1 MPFPGKKKA
10 QGGRAQGRGLPGRRP
25 DDSPGRLSRDV
36 SPGLRVWRH
45 VLSFAARPRTCP
57 VTVPRLY
64 IRDGW
69 HGRHPHGAAWHAIK
83 EEALFF
89 VGSLTCLSIFL
100 AWRLAAPWCAP
111 FLAVCVTALLQVL
124 AAMGGVYHEVRL
136 AVAVLSFLSLLPVC
150 LSLFAAGAPRRHYL
164 RTAAPSLLFAGLLFL
179 FAWHYAG
186 ARLVYWDEFFWGGFV
201 KHLVLEN
208 SLWTW
213 GSVLP
218 RHDSV
223 LLYPPMVTILQALL
237 QPMGAFSEPAIALG
251 EAAVLLSATGVVIH
265 LARERGLSFW
275 PVCFCALLTF
285 GLLRSLGAH
294 VDYGSYIF
302 GYGESLQTALYTALA
317 LLVIFSSCRDR
328 LLRLLLQG
336 GCAVLILCKP
346 TGILLV
352 LCVLGAFAL
361 RQWFGVTR
369 QRFRHVVWSIVSVV
383 WPAVLCWGLWK
394 VYRAICITGAAGAD
408 FSAMA
413 NAWGLETILDA
424 IPMYAW
430 AFLMRPLV
438 SIPAIGL
445 LTFATG
451 TAVLLLLACGG
462 SWYLLRKDAQLLPQ
476 GRGFAAFLLA
486 AGFLA
491 WVAVHAYATMA
502 YMDAREL
509 ASAASYERYAA
520 VAMGPVLVGTFFL
533 FLLRAAKQ
541 GHLWQAR
548 LVRFFSVALMAVV
561 VCFSLQRPADIPGHL
576 AEMEQAARILQQAT
590 PEGSSWWLVAG
601 KASYEYG
608 MICRYLVMP
617 ERRAARVSDM
627 LEFNPV
633 DSLEERLLGGTLPAD
648 LRATARRQK
657 VDYLLLW
664 RVPADFVA
672 RYGKELGLYEGEA
685 FPLLLRLDAWREG
698 KREVPEKI
706 VLPAELGR

>member
-1 MPFPGKKKA
+1 M
-10 QGGRAQGRGLPGRRP
+10 
-25 DDSPGRLSRDV
+25 
-36 SPGLRVWRH
+36 
-45 VLSFAARPRTCP
+45 
-57 VTVPRLY
+57 
-64 IRDGW
+64 
-69 HGRHPHGAAWHAIK
+69 
-83 EEALFF
+83 
-89 VGSLTCLSIFL
+89 
-100 AWRLAAPWCAP
+100 
-111 FLAVCVTALLQVL
+111 
-124 AAMGGVYHEVRL
+124 
-136 AVAVLSFLSLLPVC
+136 
-150 LSLFAAGAPRRHYL
+150 
-164 RTAAPSLLFAGLLFL
+164 
-179 FAWHYAG
+179 
-186 ARLVYWDEFFWGGFV
+186 GGFV
-201 KHLVLEN
+201 KHLVQEN
-208 SLWTW
+208 SLWAW

-218 RHDSV
+218 RNDSV

-237 QPMGAFSEPAIALG
+237 QPMGTFSEPAIALG
-251 EAAVLLSATGVVIH
+251 EGAVLLSATGVVIH
-265 LARERGLSFW
+265 LARQRGLSFW

-302 GYGESLQTALYTALA
+302 GYGEGLQTALYTALA
-317 LLVIFSSCRDR
+317 LSVIFSSCRER
-328 LLRLLLQG
+328 LLPLLLQG

-361 RQWFGVTR
+361 RQWFDVAG
-369 QRFRHVVWSIVSVV
+369 QRFRRVIWSLVSVV

-408 FSAMA
+408 FSVMA
-413 NAWGLETILDA
+413 NDWGLETVLEA
-424 IPMYAW
+424 VPVYAW

-438 SIPAIGL
+438 SIPVIGL

-462 SWYLLRKDAQLLPQ
+462 SWYLLRKDPRLLPK
-476 GRGFAAFLLA
+476 GRGLAALLLV

-491 WVAVHAYATMA
+491 WVAAHAYATMA

-520 VAMGPVLVGTFFL
+520 VAMGPLLVGTVFL
-533 FLLRAAKQ
+533 FLVCAAKQ

-548 LVRFFSVALMAVV
+548 LVRFSSVVLMAAV

-590 PEGSSWWLVAG
+590 PEGSSWWLVSG

-617 ERRAARVSDM
+617 ERSAGRVSDM

-648 LRATARRQK
+648 LRATARRQE

-672 RYGKELGLYEGEA
+672 RYGKDLGLHEGEE

-698 KREVPEKI
+698 ERELPEKI
-706 VLPAELGR
+706 VLPVELGRQ

>member
-1 MPFPGKKKA
+1 M
-10 QGGRAQGRGLPGRRP
+10 
-25 DDSPGRLSRDV
+25 
-36 SPGLRVWRH
+36 
-45 VLSFAARPRTCP
+45 
-57 VTVPRLY
+57 
-64 IRDGW
+64 
-69 HGRHPHGAAWHAIK
+69 
-83 EEALFF
+83 FF
-89 VGSLTCLSIFL
+89 IGSLTCLSIFL

-150 LSLFAAGAPRRHYL
+150 LSLFTAGAPRRRYMW
-164 RTAAPSLLFAGLLFL
+164 TAAPSLLFAGLLLL

-186 ARLVYWDEFFWGGFV
+186 ARLVYWDEYFWGGFV
-201 KHLVLEN
+201 KHLVQEN
-208 SLWTW
+208 SLWAW

-237 QPMGAFSEPAIALG
+237 QPMGTFSEPAIALG
-251 EAAVLLSATGVVIH
+251 EGAVLLSATGVVIH
-265 LARERGLSFW
+265 LARERGLSVW

-302 GYGESLQTALYTALA
+302 GYGESLQTAFYTALA

-361 RQWFGVTR
+361 RQWFGVSR
-369 QRFRHVVWSIVSVV
+369 QRFHHVVWSIVSVV

-394 VYRAICITGAAGAD
+394 VYRVICITGAAGAD

-462 SWYLLRKDAQLLPQ
+462 SWYLLRKDPQMLPQ
-476 GRGFAAFLLA
+476 GRGFAALLLA

-509 ASAASYERYAA
+509 VSAASYERYAA
-520 VAMGPVLVGTFFL
+520 VAMGPVLVGTVFL
-533 FLLRAAKQ
+533 FLLRAVKQ

-548 LVRFFSVALMAVV
+548 LVRFFSVALMVVV

-617 ERRAARVSDM
+617 KRRAARVSDI

-633 DSLEERLLGGTLPAD
+633 GSLEERLLGGTLPAD

-672 RYGKELGLYEGEA
+672 RYGKELGLCEGEA

-698 KREVPEKI
+698 ERELPEKI

>member
-1 MPFPGKKKA
+1 
-10 QGGRAQGRGLPGRRP
+10 
-25 DDSPGRLSRDV
+25 
-36 SPGLRVWRH
+36 
-45 VLSFAARPRTCP
+45 
-57 VTVPRLY
+57 
-64 IRDGW
+64 
-69 HGRHPHGAAWHAIK
+69 
-83 EEALFF
+83 
-89 VGSLTCLSIFL
+89 
-100 AWRLAAPWCAP
+100 
-111 FLAVCVTALLQVL
+111 
-124 AAMGGVYHEVRL
+124 MGGAYHEVRL
-136 AVAVLSFLSLLPVC
+136 AVAILSILSLLPVC
-150 LSLFAAGAPRRHYL
+150 LALFNAGVSRRHYIG
-164 RTAAPSLLFAGLLFL
+164 TAAPSLLFAGLLLL

-201 KHLVLEN
+201 KHLVQEN
-208 SLWTW
+208 SLWAW

-218 RHDSV
+218 RNDSV

-237 QPMGAFSEPAIALG
+237 QPMGTFSEPAIALG

-265 LARERGLSFW
+265 LARQRGLSFW

-302 GYGESLQTALYTALA
+302 GYGEGLQTALYTALA
-317 LLVIFSSCRDR
+317 LSVIFSSCRER
-328 LLRLLLQG
+328 LLPLLLQG
-336 GCAVLILCKP
+336 GCAVLVLCKP
-346 TGILLV
+346 TGILLA

-361 RQWFGVTR
+361 RQFFDVAR
-369 QRFRHVVWSIVSVV
+369 QRLRHVACSVARV
-383 WPAVLCWGLWK
+383 AWPAVLCWGLWRG
-394 VYRAICITGAAGAD
+394 YRAICITGAAGAD
-408 FSAMA
+408 FSVMA
-413 NAWGLETILDA
+413 NDWGLETVLEA
-424 IPMYAW
+424 VPVYAW

-438 SIPAIGL
+438 SIPVIGL

-451 TAVLLLLACGG
+451 TAVLLLLVCGG
-462 SWYLLRKDAQLLPQ
+462 SWYLLRKDPRLLPR
-476 GRGFAAFLLA
+476 GRGFAALLLV

-491 WVAVHAYATMA
+491 WVAAHAYASMV

-520 VAMGPVLVGTFFL
+520 VAMGPLLVGTVFL
-533 FLLRAAKQ
+533 FLVCAAKQ

-548 LVRFFSVALMAVV
+548 LVRFSSVVLMAAV

-590 PEGSSWWLVAG
+590 PEGSSWWLVSR

-617 ERRAARVSDM
+617 ERSAGRVSDM

-648 LRATARRQK
+648 LRATARRQE

-672 RYGKELGLYEGEA
+672 RYGKELGLCEGEEV
-685 FPLLLRLDAWREG
+685 PLLLRLDAWREG
-698 KREVPEKI
+698 ERELPEKI
-706 VLPAELGR
+706 VLPAEPGR

>member
-1 MPFPGKKKA
+1 M
-10 QGGRAQGRGLPGRRP
+10 
-25 DDSPGRLSRDV
+25 
-36 SPGLRVWRH
+36 
-45 VLSFAARPRTCP
+45 
-57 VTVPRLY
+57 
-64 IRDGW
+64 
-69 HGRHPHGAAWHAIK
+69 
-83 EEALFF
+83 FF
-89 VGSLTCLSIFL
+89 IGSLTCLSIFL

-150 LSLFAAGAPRRHYL
+150 LSLFTAGAPRRRYMW
-164 RTAAPSLLFAGLLFL
+164 TAAPSLLFAGLLLL

-201 KHLVLEN
+201 KHLVQEN
-208 SLWTW
+208 SLWAW

-237 QPMGAFSEPAIALG
+237 QPMGTFSEPAIALG
-251 EAAVLLSATGVVIH
+251 EGAVLLSATGVVIH

-294 VDYGSYIF
+294 VDYGSYVF

-317 LLVIFSSCRDR
+317 LLVIFSSCQKR
-328 LLRLLLQG
+328 LLRLLLRG

-361 RQWFGVTR
+361 RQWYGGTG
-369 QRFRHVVWSIVSVV
+369 QRFRHVVWSIVSVA
-383 WPAVLCWGLWK
+383 WPAALYWGLWK

-424 IPMYAW
+424 VSVYAW
-430 AFLMRPLV
+430 AFLMRPLIN
-438 SIPAIGL
+438 IPAIGL

-451 TAVLLLLACGG
+451 SAVLLLLTCSGG
-462 SWYLLRKDAQLLPQ
+462 WYLLRKDPRLLPR
-476 GRGFAAFLLA
+476 GRGLAALLFV

-491 WVAVHAYATMA
+491 WVTAHAYATMA

-520 VAMGPVLVGTFFL
+520 VAMGPLLTGAVLL
-533 FLLRAAKQ
+533 FLLRTEEQ
-541 GHLWQAR
+541 RHLWQTR
-548 LVRFFSVALMAVV
+548 FVRFISMVLVAVV
-561 VCFSLQRPADIPGHL
+561 ACFSLQRPVDIPGHL
-576 AEMEQAARILQQAT
+576 AEMEQAARILRQAT
-590 PEGSSWWLVAG
+590 PEGASWWLVAG

-617 ERRAARVSDM
+617 ERSAGRVGDR

-633 DSLEERLLGGTLPAD
+633 DSQEEKLLGGRLPAD

-672 RYGKELGLYEGEA
+672 RYGKELGLHEGEE

-698 KREVPEKI
+698 ERELPEKI
-706 VLPAELGR
+706 VSPAESDR

>member
-1 MPFPGKKKA
+1 M
-10 QGGRAQGRGLPGRRP
+10 
-25 DDSPGRLSRDV
+25 
-36 SPGLRVWRH
+36 
-45 VLSFAARPRTCP
+45 
-57 VTVPRLY
+57 
-64 IRDGW
+64 
-69 HGRHPHGAAWHAIK
+69 
-83 EEALFF
+83 
-89 VGSLTCLSIFL
+89 
-100 AWRLAAPWCAP
+100 
-111 FLAVCVTALLQVL
+111 
-124 AAMGGVYHEVRL
+124 
-136 AVAVLSFLSLLPVC
+136 
-150 LSLFAAGAPRRHYL
+150 
-164 RTAAPSLLFAGLLFL
+164 
-179 FAWHYAG
+179 
-186 ARLVYWDEFFWGGFV
+186 
-201 KHLVLEN
+201 
-208 SLWTW
+208 
-213 GSVLP
+213 
-218 RHDSV
+218 
-223 LLYPPMVTILQALL
+223 
-237 QPMGAFSEPAIALG
+237 
-251 EAAVLLSATGVVIH
+251 
-265 LARERGLSFW
+265 
-275 PVCFCALLTF
+275 LTF

-294 VDYGSYIF
+294 VDYGSYVF

-317 LLVIFSSCRDR
+317 LLVIFSSCRER

-352 LCVLGAFAL
+352 LGAFAL
-361 RQWFGVTR
+361 RQWFDVAG
-369 QRFRHVVWSIVSVV
+369 QRFRRVIWSLVSVV

-413 NAWGLETILDA
+413 NAWGLETVLDA
-424 IPMYAW
+424 IPVYAW

-462 SWYLLRKDAQLLPQ
+462 SWYLLRKDPQMLPQ
-476 GRGFAAFLLA
+476 GRGFAALLLA

-509 ASAASYERYAA
+509 VSAASYERYAA
-520 VAMGPVLVGTFFL
+520 VAMGPLLVGTVFL
-533 FLLRAAKQ
+533 FLLRAVKQ

-548 LVRFFSVALMAVV
+548 LVRFFSVALMVVV

-617 ERRAARVSDM
+617 KRRAARVSDI

-633 DSLEERLLGGTLPAD
+633 GSLEERLLGGTLPAD

-672 RYGKELGLYEGEA
+672 RYGKELGLCEGEA

-698 KREVPEKI
+698 ERELPEKI

>member
-1 MPFPGKKKA
+1 
-10 QGGRAQGRGLPGRRP
+10 
-25 DDSPGRLSRDV
+25 
-36 SPGLRVWRH
+36 
-45 VLSFAARPRTCP
+45 
-57 VTVPRLY
+57 
-64 IRDGW
+64 
-69 HGRHPHGAAWHAIK
+69 
-83 EEALFF
+83 
-89 VGSLTCLSIFL
+89 
-100 AWRLAAPWCAP
+100 
-111 FLAVCVTALLQVL
+111 
-124 AAMGGVYHEVRL
+124 
-136 AVAVLSFLSLLPVC
+136 
-150 LSLFAAGAPRRHYL
+150 
-164 RTAAPSLLFAGLLFL
+164 
-179 FAWHYAG
+179 
-186 ARLVYWDEFFWGGFV
+186 
-201 KHLVLEN
+201 
-208 SLWTW
+208 
-213 GSVLP
+213 
-218 RHDSV
+218 
-223 LLYPPMVTILQALL
+223 MVTILQALL
-237 QPMGAFSEPAIALG
+237 QPMGTFSEPAIALG
-251 EAAVLLSATGVVIH
+251 EGAVLLSATGVVIH

-302 GYGESLQTALYTALA
+302 GYGESLQTAFYTALA

-361 RQWFGVTR
+361 RQWFGVSR
-369 QRFRHVVWSIVSVV
+369 QRFHHVVWSIVSVV

-462 SWYLLRKDAQLLPQ
+462 SWYLLRKDPQMLPQ
-476 GRGFAAFLLA
+476 GRGFAALLLA

-509 ASAASYERYAA
+509 VSAASYERYAA
-520 VAMGPVLVGTFFL
+520 VAMGPVLVGTVFL
-533 FLLRAAKQ
+533 FLLRAVKQ
-541 GHLWQAR
+541 VHLWQAR
-548 LVRFFSVALMAVV
+548 LVRFFSVALMVVV

-617 ERRAARVSDM
+617 KRRAARVSDI

-633 DSLEERLLGGTLPAD
+633 GSLEERLLGGRLPAD

-672 RYGKELGLYEGEA
+672 RYGKELGLCEGEA

-698 KREVPEKI
+698 ERELPEKI

>member
-1 MPFPGKKKA
+1 
-10 QGGRAQGRGLPGRRP
+10 
-25 DDSPGRLSRDV
+25 
-36 SPGLRVWRH
+36 
-45 VLSFAARPRTCP
+45 
-57 VTVPRLY
+57 
-64 IRDGW
+64 
-69 HGRHPHGAAWHAIK
+69 
-83 EEALFF
+83 
-89 VGSLTCLSIFL
+89 
-100 AWRLAAPWCAP
+100 
-111 FLAVCVTALLQVL
+111 
-124 AAMGGVYHEVRL
+124 MGGAYHEVRL
-136 AVAVLSFLSLLPVC
+136 AVAILSILSLLPVC
-150 LSLFAAGAPRRHYL
+150 LALFNAGVSRRHYIW
-164 RTAAPSLLFAGLLFL
+164 TAVPSLLFAGLLLL

-201 KHLVLEN
+201 KHLVQEN
-208 SLWTW
+208 SLWAW

-218 RHDSV
+218 RTDSV

-237 QPMGAFSEPAIALG
+237 QPMGTFSEPAIALG
-251 EAAVLLSATGVVIH
+251 EGAVLLSATGVVIH
-265 LARERGLSFW
+265 LARQRGLSFW

-302 GYGESLQTALYTALA
+302 GYGEGLQTALYTALA
-317 LLVIFSSCRDR
+317 LSVIFSSCRER
-328 LLRLLLQG
+328 LLPLLLQG
-336 GCAVLILCKP
+336 GCAVLVLCKP
-346 TGILLV
+346 TGILLA

-361 RQWFGVTR
+361 RQFFDVAR
-369 QRFRHVVWSIVSVV
+369 QRLRHVACSVARV
-383 WPAVLCWGLWK
+383 AWPAVLCWGLWRG
-394 VYRAICITGAAGAD
+394 YRAICITGAAGVD
-408 FSAMA
+408 FSVMA
-413 NAWGLETILDA
+413 NDWGLETVLEA
-424 IPMYAW
+424 VPVYAW

-438 SIPAIGL
+438 SIPVIGL

-451 TAVLLLLACGG
+451 TAVLLLLVCGG
-462 SWYLLRKDAQLLPQ
+462 SWYLLRKDPRLLPR
-476 GRGFAAFLLA
+476 GRGFAALLLV

-491 WVAVHAYATMA
+491 WVAAHAYATMV

-520 VAMGPVLVGTFFL
+520 VAMGPLLVGTVFL
-533 FLLRAAKQ
+533 FLVCAAKQ

-548 LVRFFSVALMAVV
+548 LVRFSSVVLMAAV

-590 PEGSSWWLVAG
+590 PEGSSWWLVSG

-617 ERRAARVSDM
+617 ERSAGRVSDM

-648 LRATARRQK
+648 LRATARRQE

-672 RYGKELGLYEGEA
+672 RYGKELGLCEGEE

-698 KREVPEKI
+698 ERELPEKI
-706 VLPAELGR
+706 VLPAEPGR

>member
-1 MPFPGKKKA
+1 M
-10 QGGRAQGRGLPGRRP
+10 
-25 DDSPGRLSRDV
+25 
-36 SPGLRVWRH
+36 
-45 VLSFAARPRTCP
+45 
-57 VTVPRLY
+57 
-64 IRDGW
+64 
-69 HGRHPHGAAWHAIK
+69 
-83 EEALFF
+83 FF

-150 LSLFAAGAPRRHYL
+150 LSLFTAGAPRRRYMW
-164 RTAAPSLLFAGLLFL
+164 TAAPSLLFAGLLFL

-208 SLWTW
+208 SLWAW

-218 RHDSV
+218 RNDSV

-237 QPMGAFSEPAIALG
+237 QPMGTFSEPAIALG

-265 LARERGLSFW
+265 LARERGLAFW

-294 VDYGSYIF
+294 VDYGSYVF

-317 LLVIFSSCRDR
+317 LLVIFSSCRER

-361 RQWFGVTR
+361 RQWFDVAG
-369 QRFRHVVWSIVSVV
+369 QRFRRVIWSLVSVV

-413 NAWGLETILDA
+413 NAWGLETVLDA
-424 IPMYAW
+424 IPVYAW

-445 LTFATG
+445 LTFVTG
-451 TAVLLLLACGG
+451 SAVLLLLACGG
-462 SWYLLRKDAQLLPQ
+462 SWYLLRKDPRLLPK
-476 GRGFAAFLLA
+476 GRGLAALLLV

-491 WVAVHAYATMA
+491 WVAAHAYATMA

-520 VAMGPVLVGTFFL
+520 VAMGPLLVGTALL
-533 FLLRAAKQ
+533 FLLRAEKQ
-541 GHLWQAR
+541 GRLWQAR
-548 LVRFFSVALMAVV
+548 LVRFFSVVLMVV
-561 VCFSLQRPADIPGHL
+561 VACFSLQRPADVPGHL
-576 AEMEQAARILQQAT
+576 AEMEQAARILQQST

-608 MICRYLVMP
+608 MICRYLVM
-617 ERRAARVSDM
+617 R
-627 LEFNPV
+627 
-633 DSLEERLLGGTLPAD
+633 GTQ
-648 LRATARRQK
+648 R
-657 VDYLLLW
+657 
-664 RVPADFVA
+664 
-672 RYGKELGLYEGEA
+672 
-685 FPLLLRLDAWREG
+685 
-698 KREVPEKI
+698 
-706 VLPAELGR
+706 

>member
-1 MPFPGKKKA
+1 M
-10 QGGRAQGRGLPGRRP
+10 
-25 DDSPGRLSRDV
+25 
-36 SPGLRVWRH
+36 
-45 VLSFAARPRTCP
+45 
-57 VTVPRLY
+57 
-64 IRDGW
+64 
-69 HGRHPHGAAWHAIK
+69 
-83 EEALFF
+83 
-89 VGSLTCLSIFL
+89 
-100 AWRLAAPWCAP
+100 
-111 FLAVCVTALLQVL
+111 
-124 AAMGGVYHEVRL
+124 
-136 AVAVLSFLSLLPVC
+136 
-150 LSLFAAGAPRRHYL
+150 
-164 RTAAPSLLFAGLLFL
+164 
-179 FAWHYAG
+179 
-186 ARLVYWDEFFWGGFV
+186 
-201 KHLVLEN
+201 
-208 SLWTW
+208 
-213 GSVLP
+213 
-218 RHDSV
+218 
-223 LLYPPMVTILQALL
+223 
-237 QPMGAFSEPAIALG
+237 
-251 EAAVLLSATGVVIH
+251 
-265 LARERGLSFW
+265 
-275 PVCFCALLTF
+275 LTF

-317 LLVIFSSCRDR
+317 LLVVFSCRER

-361 RQWFGVTR
+361 RQFWGVAR
-369 QRFRHVVWSIVSVV
+369 QRFRHVVWSIVGVV

-394 VYRAICITGAAGAD
+394 IYRAICITGAAGAD

-413 NAWGLETILDA
+413 NSWGLATILDA
-424 IPMYAW
+424 IPVYVW

-451 TAVLLLLACGG
+451 TAVLLLLSCGG
-462 SWYLLRKDAQLLPQ
+462 SWYLLRKDPRLLPQ
-476 GRGFAAFLLA
+476 GRGFAALLLV

-491 WVAVHAYATMA
+491 WVAAHAYATMA
-502 YMDAREL
+502 YMDVREL

-520 VAMGPVLVGTFFL
+520 VAMGPLLVGTIFL

-541 GHLWQAR
+541 GHLWQVR
-548 LVRFFSVALMAVV
+548 LVRFFSVVLMAVA

-576 AEMEQAARILQQAT
+576 AEMEQAARILQQST

-601 KASYEYG
+601 EASYEYG

-617 ERRAARVSDM
+617 ERSADCVSEV

-633 DSLEERLLGGTLPAD
+633 DSPEEQLLGGTLPAD

-672 RYGKELGLYEGEA
+672 RYGKELGLCEGEA

-698 KREVPEKI
+698 ERELPEKI
-706 VLPAELGR
+706 VLPAQSGR

>member
-1 MPFPGKKKA
+1 MEGMACPLPCHRVFAGNPSPA
-10 QGGRAQGRGLPGRRP
+10 QLCIRA
-25 DDSPGRLSRDV
+25 
-36 SPGLRVWRH
+36 
-45 VLSFAARPRTCP
+45 
-57 VTVPRLY
+57 
-64 IRDGW
+64 DGAW
-69 HGRHPHGAAWHAIK
+69 LHGAAWRALK
-83 EEALFF
+83 EEVLFF

-150 LSLFAAGAPRRHYL
+150 ASLFAAGAPQRHYL
-164 RTAAPSLLFAGLLFL
+164 RTAAPSLLFAGLLLL

-201 KHLVLEN
+201 KHLVGEN
-208 SLWTW
+208 GLWAW

-237 QPMGAFSEPAIALG
+237 QPMGTFSEPAIAVG

-317 LLVIFSSCRDR
+317 LLVVFSCRER

-361 RQWFGVTR
+361 RQFWGVAR
-369 QRFRHVVWSIVSVV
+369 QRFRHVVWSIVGVV

-394 VYRAICITGAAGAD
+394 IYRAICITGAAGAD

-413 NAWGLETILDA
+413 NSWGLETILDA
-424 IPMYAW
+424 IPVYAW

-451 TAVLLLLACGG
+451 TAVLLLLSCGG
-462 SWYLLRKDAQLLPQ
+462 SWDLLRKDPRLLPQ
-476 GRGFAAFLLA
+476 GRGFAALLLV

-491 WVAVHAYATMA
+491 WVAAHAYATMA
-502 YMDAREL
+502 YMDVREL

-520 VAMGPVLVGTFFL
+520 VAMGPLLVGTIFL

-541 GHLWQAR
+541 GHLWQVR
-548 LVRFFSVALMAVV
+548 LVRFFSVVLMAVA

-576 AEMEQAARILQQAT
+576 AEMEQAARILQQST

-617 ERRAARVSDM
+617 ERSADCVSEV

-633 DSLEERLLGGTLPAD
+633 DSPEERLLGGTLPAD

-672 RYGKELGLYEGEA
+672 RYGKELGLYEGEG

-698 KREVPEKI
+698 ERELPEKI
-706 VLPAELGR
+706 VLPAQSGR

>member
-1 MPFPGKKKA
+1 M
-10 QGGRAQGRGLPGRRP
+10 
-25 DDSPGRLSRDV
+25 
-36 SPGLRVWRH
+36 
-45 VLSFAARPRTCP
+45 
-57 VTVPRLY
+57 
-64 IRDGW
+64 
-69 HGRHPHGAAWHAIK
+69 
-83 EEALFF
+83 FF
-89 VGSLTCLSIFL
+89 IGSLTCLSIFL

-150 LSLFAAGAPRRHYL
+150 LALFNAGVSRRHYIG
-164 RTAAPSLLFAGLLFL
+164 TAAPSLLFAGLLLL

-201 KHLVLEN
+201 KHLVQEN
-208 SLWTW
+208 SLWAW

-218 RHDSV
+218 RNDSV

-237 QPMGAFSEPAIALG
+237 QPMGTFSEPAIALG

-265 LARERGLSFW
+265 LARQRGLSFW

-302 GYGESLQTALYTALA
+302 GYGEGLQTALYTALA
-317 LLVIFSSCRDR
+317 LSVIFSSCRER
-328 LLRLLLQG
+328 LLPLLLQG
-336 GCAVLILCKP
+336 GCAVLVLCKP
-346 TGILLV
+346 TGILLA

-361 RQWFGVTR
+361 RQFFDVAR
-369 QRFRHVVWSIVSVV
+369 QRLRHVACSVARV
-383 WPAVLCWGLWK
+383 AWPAVLCWGLWRG
-394 VYRAICITGAAGAD
+394 YRAICITGAAGAD
-408 FSAMA
+408 FSVMA
-413 NAWGLETILDA
+413 NDWGLETVLEA
-424 IPMYAW
+424 VPVYAW

-438 SIPAIGL
+438 SIPVIGL

-451 TAVLLLLACGG
+451 TAVLLLLVCGG
-462 SWYLLRKDAQLLPQ
+462 SWYLLRKDPRLLPR
-476 GRGFAAFLLA
+476 GRGFAALLLV

-491 WVAVHAYATMA
+491 WVAAHAYATMV
-502 YMDAREL
+502 YMDARDL

-520 VAMGPVLVGTFFL
+520 VAMGPLLVGTVFL
-533 FLLRAAKQ
+533 FLVCAAKQ

-548 LVRFFSVALMAVV
+548 LVRFSSVVLMAAV

-590 PEGSSWWLVAG
+590 PEGSSWWLVSG

-617 ERRAARVSDM
+617 ERSAGRVSDM
-627 LEFNPV
+627 LEFNPE

-648 LRATARRQK
+648 LRATARRQE

-672 RYGKELGLYEGEA
+672 RYGKELGLCEGEE

-698 KREVPEKI
+698 ERELPEKI
-706 VLPAELGR
+706 VLPAEPGR

>member
-1 MPFPGKKKA
+1 MPATPFRPGYA
-10 QGGRAQGRGLPGRRP
+10 SGA
-25 DDSPGRLSRDV
+25 
-36 SPGLRVWRH
+36 
-45 VLSFAARPRTCP
+45 
-57 VTVPRLY
+57 
-64 IRDGW
+64 DGTW
-69 HGRHPHGAAWHAIK
+69 LHGAAWRALK
-83 EEALFF
+83 EEILFF

-150 LSLFAAGAPRRHYL
+150 ASLFAAGAPRRHYL

-179 FAWHYAG
+179 FAWHYAE

-201 KHLVLEN
+201 KHLVGEN
-208 SLWTW
+208 GLWAW

-237 QPMGAFSEPAIALG
+237 QPMGTFSEPAIAVG

-265 LARERGLSFW
+265 LARERGLLFW

-317 LLVIFSSCRDR
+317 LLVVFSCRER

-361 RQWFGVTR
+361 RQFWGVAR
-369 QRFRHVVWSIVSVV
+369 QRFRHVVWSIVGVV

-394 VYRAICITGAAGAD
+394 IYRAICITGAAGAD

-413 NAWGLETILDA
+413 NSWGLETILDA
-424 IPMYAW
+424 IPVYAW

-451 TAVLLLLACGG
+451 TAVLLLLSCGG
-462 SWYLLRKDAQLLPQ
+462 SWYLLRKDPRLLPQ
-476 GRGFAAFLLA
+476 GRGFAALLLV

-491 WVAVHAYATMA
+491 WVAAHAYATMA

-520 VAMGPVLVGTFFL
+520 VAMGPLLVGTIFL

-541 GHLWQAR
+541 GHLWQVR
-548 LVRFFSVALMAVV
+548 LVRFFSVVLMAVA
-561 VCFSLQRPADIPGHL
+561 VCFSPQRPADIPGHL
-576 AEMEQAARILQQAT
+576 AEMEQAARILQQST

-617 ERRAARVSDM
+617 ERSADCVSEV

-633 DSLEERLLGGTLPAD
+633 DSPEERLLGGTLPTD

-672 RYGKELGLYEGEA
+672 RYGKELGLYEGEG

-698 KREVPEKI
+698 ERELPEKI
-706 VLPAELGR
+706 VLPAQSDR

>member
-1 MPFPGKKKA
+1 M
-10 QGGRAQGRGLPGRRP
+10 
-25 DDSPGRLSRDV
+25 
-36 SPGLRVWRH
+36 
-45 VLSFAARPRTCP
+45 
-57 VTVPRLY
+57 
-64 IRDGW
+64 
-69 HGRHPHGAAWHAIK
+69 
-83 EEALFF
+83 FF

-136 AVAVLSFLSLLPVC
+136 AVAILSILSLLPVC
-150 LSLFAAGAPRRHYL
+150 LALFNAGVSRRHYIG
-164 RTAAPSLLFAGLLFL
+164 TAAPSLLFAGLLLL

-201 KHLVLEN
+201 KHLVQEN
-208 SLWTW
+208 SLWAW

-218 RHDSV
+218 RNDSV

-237 QPMGAFSEPAIALG
+237 QPMGTFSEPAIALG
-251 EAAVLLSATGVVIH
+251 EGAVLLSATGVVIH
-265 LARERGLSFW
+265 LARQRGLSFW

-302 GYGESLQTALYTALA
+302 GYGEGLQTALYTALA
-317 LLVIFSSCRDR
+317 LSVIFSSCRER
-328 LLRLLLQG
+328 LLPLLLQG

-361 RQWFGVTR
+361 RQWFDVAG
-369 QRFRHVVWSIVSVV
+369 QRFRRVIWSLVSVV

-408 FSAMA
+408 FSVMA
-413 NAWGLETILDA
+413 NDWGLETVLEA
-424 IPMYAW
+424 VPVYAW

-438 SIPAIGL
+438 SIPVIGL

-462 SWYLLRKDAQLLPQ
+462 SWYLLRKDPRLLPK
-476 GRGFAAFLLA
+476 GRGLAALLLV

-491 WVAVHAYATMA
+491 WVAAHAYATMA

-520 VAMGPVLVGTFFL
+520 VAMGPLLVG
-533 FLLRAAKQ
+533 
-541 GHLWQAR
+541 
-548 LVRFFSVALMAVV
+548 RFSSVVLMAAV

-590 PEGSSWWLVAG
+590 PEGSSWWLVSG

-617 ERRAARVSDM
+617 ERSAGRVSDM

-648 LRATARRQK
+648 LRATARRQE
-657 VDYLLLW
+657 VDYMLLW

-672 RYGKELGLYEGEA
+672 RYGKDLGLHEGEE

-698 KREVPEKI
+698 ERELPEKI
-706 VLPAELGR
+706 VLPVELGRQ

>member
-1 MPFPGKKKA
+1 M
-10 QGGRAQGRGLPGRRP
+10 
-25 DDSPGRLSRDV
+25 
-36 SPGLRVWRH
+36 
-45 VLSFAARPRTCP
+45 
-57 VTVPRLY
+57 
-64 IRDGW
+64 
-69 HGRHPHGAAWHAIK
+69 
-83 EEALFF
+83 FF

-111 FLAVCVTALLQVL
+111 FLAVCVTGLLQVL
-124 AAMGGVYHEVRL
+124 AAMGGAYHEVRL
-136 AVAVLSFLSLLPVC
+136 AVAILSILSLLPVC
-150 LSLFAAGAPRRHYL
+150 LALFNAGVSRRHYIG
-164 RTAAPSLLFAGLLFL
+164 TAAPSLLFAGLLLL

-201 KHLVLEN
+201 KHLVQEN
-208 SLWTW
+208 SLWAW

-237 QPMGAFSEPAIALG
+237 QPMGTFSEPAIALG
-251 EAAVLLSATGVVIH
+251 EGAVLLSATGVVIH

-302 GYGESLQTALYTALA
+302 GYGESLQTAFYTALA
-317 LLVIFSSCRDR
+317 LLVLFSSCRER

-346 TGILLV
+346 TGILLA

-361 RQWFGVTR
+361 RQWFDVAG
-369 QRFRHVVWSIVSVV
+369 QRFRRVIWSLVSVV
-383 WPAVLCWGLWK
+383 WPAVLCWGL
-394 VYRAICITGAAGAD
+394 
-408 FSAMA
+408 
-413 NAWGLETILDA
+413 ETVLDA
-424 IPMYAW
+424 ISVYAW

-445 LTFATG
+445 LTFVTG
-451 TAVLLLLACGG
+451 SAVLLLLACGG
-462 SWYLLRKDAQLLPQ
+462 SWYLLRKDPRLLPK
-476 GRGFAAFLLA
+476 GRGLAALLLV

-491 WVAVHAYATMA
+491 WVAAHAYATMA

-520 VAMGPVLVGTFFL
+520 VAMGPLLVGTALL
-533 FLLRAAKQ
+533 FLLRAEKQ
-541 GHLWQAR
+541 GRLWQSR
-548 LVRFFSVALMAVV
+548 LVRFFSVVLLVV
-561 VCFSLQRPADIPGHL
+561 VACFSLQRPADVPGHL
-576 AEMEQAARILQQAT
+576 AEMEQAARILQQST

-617 ERRAARVSDM
+617 ERSADRVGDR

-633 DSLEERLLGGTLPAD
+633 GSLEERLLGGTLPAD
-648 LRATARRQK
+648 LRATARRQE

-672 RYGKELGLYEGEA
+672 RYGKELGLCEGEE

-698 KREVPEKI
+698 ERELPEKI
-706 VLPAELGR
+706 VLPAEPGR

>member
-1 MPFPGKKKA
+1 
-10 QGGRAQGRGLPGRRP
+10 
-25 DDSPGRLSRDV
+25 
-36 SPGLRVWRH
+36 
-45 VLSFAARPRTCP
+45 
-57 VTVPRLY
+57 
-64 IRDGW
+64 
-69 HGRHPHGAAWHAIK
+69 
-83 EEALFF
+83 
-89 VGSLTCLSIFL
+89 
-100 AWRLAAPWCAP
+100 
-111 FLAVCVTALLQVL
+111 
-124 AAMGGVYHEVRL
+124 MGGAYHEVRL
-136 AVAVLSFLSLLPVC
+136 AVAILSILSLLPVC
-150 LSLFAAGAPRRHYL
+150 LALFNAGVSRRHYIW
-164 RTAAPSLLFAGLLFL
+164 TAVPSLLFAGLLLL

-201 KHLVLEN
+201 KHLVQEN
-208 SLWTW
+208 SLWAW

-218 RHDSV
+218 RTDSV

-237 QPMGAFSEPAIALG
+237 QPMGTFSEPAIALG
-251 EAAVLLSATGVVIH
+251 EGAVLLSATGVVIH
-265 LARERGLSFW
+265 LARQRGLSFW

-302 GYGESLQTALYTALA
+302 GYGEGLQTALYTALA
-317 LLVIFSSCRDR
+317 LSVIFSSCRER
-328 LLRLLLQG
+328 LLPLLLQG
-336 GCAVLILCKP
+336 GCAVLVLCKP
-346 TGILLV
+346 TGILLA

-361 RQWFGVTR
+361 RQFFDVAR
-369 QRFRHVVWSIVSVV
+369 QRLRHVACSVARV
-383 WPAVLCWGLWK
+383 AWPAVLCWGLWRG
-394 VYRAICITGAAGAD
+394 YRAICITGAAGAD
-408 FSAMA
+408 FSVIA
-413 NAWGLETILDA
+413 NDWGLETVLEA
-424 IPMYAW
+424 VPVYAW

-438 SIPAIGL
+438 SIPVIGL

-451 TAVLLLLACGG
+451 TAVLLLLVCGG
-462 SWYLLRKDAQLLPQ
+462 SWYLLRKDPRLLPR
-476 GRGFAAFLLA
+476 GRGFAALLLV

-491 WVAVHAYATMA
+491 WVAAHAYATMV

-520 VAMGPVLVGTFFL
+520 VAMGPLLVGTVFL
-533 FLLRAAKQ
+533 FLVCAAKQ

-548 LVRFFSVALMAVV
+548 LVRFSSVVLMAAV

-590 PEGSSWWLVAG
+590 PEGSSWWLVSG

-617 ERRAARVSDM
+617 ERSAGRVSDM

-648 LRATARRQK
+648 LRATARRQE

-672 RYGKELGLYEGEA
+672 RYGKELGLCEGEE

-698 KREVPEKI
+698 ERELPEKI
-706 VLPAELGR
+706 VLPAEPGR

>member
-1 MPFPGKKKA
+1 MPATPFRPGYA
-10 QGGRAQGRGLPGRRP
+10 SGA
-25 DDSPGRLSRDV
+25 
-36 SPGLRVWRH
+36 
-45 VLSFAARPRTCP
+45 
-57 VTVPRLY
+57 
-64 IRDGW
+64 DGTW
-69 HGRHPHGAAWHAIK
+69 LHGAAWRGLK
-83 EEALFF
+83 EEILFF

-150 LSLFAAGAPRRHYL
+150 ASLFAAGAPRRHYL

-179 FAWHYAG
+179 FAWHYAE

-201 KHLVLEN
+201 KHLVGEN
-208 SLWTW
+208 GLWAW

-237 QPMGAFSEPAIALG
+237 QPMGTFSEPAIAVG

-265 LARERGLSFW
+265 LARERGLLFW

-317 LLVIFSSCRDR
+317 LLVVFSCRER

-361 RQWFGVTR
+361 RQFWGVAR
-369 QRFRHVVWSIVSVV
+369 QRFRHVVWSIVGVV

-394 VYRAICITGAAGAD
+394 IYRAICITGAAGAD

-413 NAWGLETILDA
+413 NSWGLETILDA
-424 IPMYAW
+424 IPVYAW

-451 TAVLLLLACGG
+451 TAVLLLLSCGG
-462 SWYLLRKDAQLLPQ
+462 SWYLLRKNPRLLPQ
-476 GRGFAAFLLA
+476 GRGFAALLLV

-491 WVAVHAYATMA
+491 WVAAHAYATMA

-520 VAMGPVLVGTFFL
+520 VAMGPLLVGTIFL

-541 GHLWQAR
+541 GHLWQVR
-548 LVRFFSVALMAVV
+548 LVRFFSVVLMAVA

-576 AEMEQAARILQQAT
+576 AEMEQAARILQQST

-617 ERRAARVSDM
+617 ERSADCVSEV

-633 DSLEERLLGGTLPAD
+633 DSPEERLLGGTLPAD

-672 RYGKELGLYEGEA
+672 RYGKELGLYEGEG

-698 KREVPEKI
+698 ARELPEKI
-706 VLPAELGR
+706 VLPAQSGR

>member
-1 MPFPGKKKA
+1 
-10 QGGRAQGRGLPGRRP
+10 
-25 DDSPGRLSRDV
+25 
-36 SPGLRVWRH
+36 
-45 VLSFAARPRTCP
+45 
-57 VTVPRLY
+57 
-64 IRDGW
+64 
-69 HGRHPHGAAWHAIK
+69 
-83 EEALFF
+83 
-89 VGSLTCLSIFL
+89 
-100 AWRLAAPWCAP
+100 
-111 FLAVCVTALLQVL
+111 
-124 AAMGGVYHEVRL
+124 MGGAYHEVRL
-136 AVAVLSFLSLLPVC
+136 AVAILSILSLLPVC
-150 LSLFAAGAPRRHYL
+150 LALFNAGVSRRHYIW
-164 RTAAPSLLFAGLLFL
+164 TAVPSLLFAGLLLL

-201 KHLVLEN
+201 KHLVQEN
-208 SLWTW
+208 SLWAW

-218 RHDSV
+218 RTDSV

-237 QPMGAFSEPAIALG
+237 QPMGTFSEPAIALG
-251 EAAVLLSATGVVIH
+251 EGAVLLSATGVVIH
-265 LARERGLSFW
+265 LARQRGLSFW

-302 GYGESLQTALYTALA
+302 GYGEGLQTALYTALA
-317 LLVIFSSCRDR
+317 LSVIFSSCRER
-328 LLRLLLQG
+328 LLPLLLQG
-336 GCAVLILCKP
+336 GCAVLVLCKP
-346 TGILLV
+346 TGILLA

-361 RQWFGVTR
+361 RQFFDVAR
-369 QRFRHVVWSIVSVV
+369 QRLRHVACSVARV
-383 WPAVLCWGLWK
+383 AWPAVLCWGLWRG
-394 VYRAICITGAAGAD
+394 YRAICITGAAGVD
-408 FSAMA
+408 FSVMA
-413 NAWGLETILDA
+413 NDWGLETVLEA
-424 IPMYAW
+424 VPVYAW

-438 SIPAIGL
+438 SIPVIGL

-451 TAVLLLLACGG
+451 TAVLLLLVCGG
-462 SWYLLRKDAQLLPQ
+462 SWYLLRKDPRLLPR
-476 GRGFAAFLLA
+476 GRGFAALLLV

-491 WVAVHAYATMA
+491 WVAAHAYATMV

-520 VAMGPVLVGTFFL
+520 VAMGPLLVGTVFL
-533 FLLRAAKQ
+533 FLVCAAKQ

-548 LVRFFSVALMAVV
+548 LVRFSSVVLMAAV

-590 PEGSSWWLVAG
+590 PEGSSWWLVSG

-617 ERRAARVSDM
+617 ERSAGRVSDM

-648 LRATARRQK
+648 LRATARRQE

-664 RVPADFVA
+664 RVPAAFVA
-672 RYGKELGLYEGEA
+672 RYGKELGLCEGEE

-698 KREVPEKI
+698 GRELPEKI
-706 VLPAELGR
+706 VLPAEPGR

>member
-1 MPFPGKKKA
+1 MPATPFRPGYA
-10 QGGRAQGRGLPGRRP
+10 SRA
-25 DDSPGRLSRDV
+25 
-36 SPGLRVWRH
+36 
-45 VLSFAARPRTCP
+45 
-57 VTVPRLY
+57 
-64 IRDGW
+64 DGTW
-69 HGRHPHGAAWHAIK
+69 LHGAAWRALK
-83 EEALFF
+83 EEDLFF

-124 AAMGGVYHEVRL
+124 AAMGDVYHEVRL

-150 LSLFAAGAPRRHYL
+150 ASLFAAGAPRRHYL

-179 FAWHYAG
+179 FAWHYAE

-201 KHLVLEN
+201 KHLVGEN
-208 SLWTW
+208 GLWAW

-237 QPMGAFSEPAIALG
+237 QPMGTFSEPAIALG

-317 LLVIFSSCRDR
+317 LLVVFSCRER

-361 RQWFGVTR
+361 RQFWGVAR
-369 QRFRHVVWSIVSVV
+369 QRFRHVVWSIVGVV

-394 VYRAICITGAAGAD
+394 IYRAICITGAAGAD

-413 NAWGLETILDA
+413 NSWGLATILDA
-424 IPMYAW
+424 IPVYVW

-451 TAVLLLLACGG
+451 TAVLLLLSCGG
-462 SWYLLRKDAQLLPQ
+462 SWYLLRKDPRLLPQ
-476 GRGFAAFLLA
+476 GRGFAALLLV

-491 WVAVHAYATMA
+491 WVAAHAYATMA
-502 YMDAREL
+502 YMDVREL

-520 VAMGPVLVGTFFL
+520 VAMGPLLVGTIFL

-541 GHLWQAR
+541 GHLWQVR
-548 LVRFFSVALMAVV
+548 LVRFFSVVLMAVA

-590 PEGSSWWLVAG
+590 PEGGVWWLVVG

-617 ERRAARVSDM
+617 KRSAGCVSET

-633 DSLEERLLGGTLPAD
+633 DSLEERLLGGKLPAD

-672 RYGKELGLYEGEA
+672 RYGKELGLYEGEG

-698 KREVPEKI
+698 ERELPEKI
-706 VLPAELGR
+706 VLPAQSGR

>member
-1 MPFPGKKKA
+1 
-10 QGGRAQGRGLPGRRP
+10 
-25 DDSPGRLSRDV
+25 
-36 SPGLRVWRH
+36 
-45 VLSFAARPRTCP
+45 
-57 VTVPRLY
+57 
-64 IRDGW
+64 
-69 HGRHPHGAAWHAIK
+69 
-83 EEALFF
+83 
-89 VGSLTCLSIFL
+89 
-100 AWRLAAPWCAP
+100 
-111 FLAVCVTALLQVL
+111 
-124 AAMGGVYHEVRL
+124 MGGAYHEVRL
-136 AVAVLSFLSLLPVC
+136 AVAILSILSLLPVC
-150 LSLFAAGAPRRHYL
+150 LALFNAGVSRRHYIW
-164 RTAAPSLLFAGLLFL
+164 TAVPSLLFAGLLLL

-201 KHLVLEN
+201 KHLVQEN
-208 SLWTW
+208 SLWAW

-218 RHDSV
+218 RTDSV

-237 QPMGAFSEPAIALG
+237 QPMGTFSEPAIALG
-251 EAAVLLSATGVVIH
+251 EGAVLLSATGVVIH
-265 LARERGLSFW
+265 LARQRGLSFW

-302 GYGESLQTALYTALA
+302 GYGEGLQTALYTALA
-317 LLVIFSSCRDR
+317 LSVIFSSCRER
-328 LLRLLLQG
+328 LLPLLLQG
-336 GCAVLILCKP
+336 GCAVLVLCKP
-346 TGILLV
+346 TGILLA

-361 RQWFGVTR
+361 RQFFDVAR
-369 QRFRHVVWSIVSVV
+369 QRLRHVACSVARV
-383 WPAVLCWGLWK
+383 AWPAVLCWGLWRG
-394 VYRAICITGAAGAD
+394 YRAICITGAAGVD
-408 FSAMA
+408 FSVMA
-413 NAWGLETILDA
+413 NDWGLETVLEA
-424 IPMYAW
+424 VPVYAW

-438 SIPAIGL
+438 SIPVIGL

-451 TAVLLLLACGG
+451 TAVLLLLVCGG
-462 SWYLLRKDAQLLPQ
+462 SWYLLRKDPRLLPR
-476 GRGFAAFLLA
+476 GRGFAALLLV

-491 WVAVHAYATMA
+491 WVAAHAYATMV

-520 VAMGPVLVGTFFL
+520 VAMGPLLVGTVFFFL
-533 FLLRAAKQ
+533 VCAAKQ

-548 LVRFFSVALMAVV
+548 LVRFSSVVLMAAV

-590 PEGSSWWLVAG
+590 PEGSSWWLVSG

-617 ERRAARVSDM
+617 ERSAGRVSDM

-648 LRATARRQK
+648 LRATARRQE

-672 RYGKELGLYEGEA
+672 RYGKELGLCEGEE

-698 KREVPEKI
+698 ERELPEKI
-706 VLPAELGR
+706 VLPAEPGR

>member
-1 MPFPGKKKA
+1 MTTLVP
-10 QGGRAQGRGLPGRRP
+10 
-25 DDSPGRLSRDV
+25 
-36 SPGLRVWRH
+36 
-45 VLSFAARPRTCP
+45 AAN
-57 VTVPRLY
+57 
-64 IRDGW
+64 I
-69 HGRHPHGAAWHAIK
+69 I
-83 EEALFF
+83 
-89 VGSLTCLSIFL
+89 
-100 AWRLAAPWCAP
+100 AP
-111 FLAVCVTALLQVL
+111 
-124 AAMGGVYHEVRL
+124 
-136 AVAVLSFLSLLPVC
+136 
-150 LSLFAAGAPRRHYL
+150 
-164 RTAAPSLLFAGLLFL
+164 
-179 FAWHYAG
+179 
-186 ARLVYWDEFFWGGFV
+186 
-201 KHLVLEN
+201 LVL
-208 SLWTW
+208 L
-213 GSVLP
+213 VL
-218 RHDSV
+218 
-223 LLYPPMVTILQALL
+223 
-237 QPMGAFSEPAIALG
+237 
-251 EAAVLLSATGVVIH
+251 
-265 LARERGLSFW
+265 
-275 PVCFCALLTF
+275 
-285 GLLRSLGAH
+285 
-294 VDYGSYIF
+294 
-302 GYGESLQTALYTALA
+302 
-317 LLVIFSSCRDR
+317 FSSCRER

-352 LCVLGAFAL
+352 LCVLGVFAL
-361 RQWFGVTR
+361 RQWFGVSR
-369 QRFRHVVWSIVSVV
+369 QRFRHVAWSIVSVV
-383 WPAVLCWGLWK
+383 WPAVLCWGMWK
-394 VYRAICITGAAGAD
+394 VYRAICITGADGAD

-413 NAWGLETILDA
+413 NSWGLETILDA
-424 IPMYAW
+424 VPMYAW

-462 SWYLLRKDAQLLPQ
+462 SWYLLRKDPQLLPQ
-476 GRGFAAFLLA
+476 GRGLAALLLV

-520 VAMGPVLVGTFFL
+520 VAMGPVLVGTVFL

-561 VCFSLQRPADIPGHL
+561 VYFSPQRPAADIPGHL
-576 AEMEQAARILQQAT
+576 AEMEQAARILQQTT

-617 ERRAARVSDM
+617 ERSAGRVSDM

-664 RVPADFVA
+664 RVPAGFVA

-698 KREVPEKI
+698 KRELPEKI

>member
-1 MPFPGKKKA
+1 
-10 QGGRAQGRGLPGRRP
+10 
-25 DDSPGRLSRDV
+25 
-36 SPGLRVWRH
+36 
-45 VLSFAARPRTCP
+45 
-57 VTVPRLY
+57 
-64 IRDGW
+64 
-69 HGRHPHGAAWHAIK
+69 
-83 EEALFF
+83 
-89 VGSLTCLSIFL
+89 
-100 AWRLAAPWCAP
+100 
-111 FLAVCVTALLQVL
+111 
-124 AAMGGVYHEVRL
+124 MGGAYHEVRL
-136 AVAVLSFLSLLPVC
+136 AVAILSILSLLPVC
-150 LSLFAAGAPRRHYL
+150 LALFNAGVSRRHYIW
-164 RTAAPSLLFAGLLFL
+164 TAVPSLLFAGLLLL

-201 KHLVLEN
+201 KHLVQEN
-208 SLWTW
+208 SLWAW

-218 RHDSV
+218 RTDSV

-237 QPMGAFSEPAIALG
+237 QPMGTFSEPAIALG
-251 EAAVLLSATGVVIH
+251 EGAVLLSATGVVIH
-265 LARERGLSFW
+265 LARQRGLSFW

-302 GYGESLQTALYTALA
+302 GYGEGLQTALYTALA
-317 LLVIFSSCRDR
+317 LSVIFSSCRER
-328 LLRLLLQG
+328 LLPLLLQG
-336 GCAVLILCKP
+336 GCAVLVLCKP
-346 TGILLV
+346 TGILLA

-361 RQWFGVTR
+361 RQFFDVAR
-369 QRFRHVVWSIVSVV
+369 QRLRHVACSVARV
-383 WPAVLCWGLWK
+383 AWPAVLCWGLWRG
-394 VYRAICITGAAGAD
+394 YRAICITGAAGVD
-408 FSAMA
+408 FSVMA
-413 NAWGLETILDA
+413 NDWGLETVLEA
-424 IPMYAW
+424 VPVYAW

-438 SIPAIGL
+438 SIPVIGL

-451 TAVLLLLACGG
+451 TAVLLLLVCGG
-462 SWYLLRKDAQLLPQ
+462 SWYLLRKDPRLLPR
-476 GRGFAAFLLA
+476 GRGFAALLLV

-491 WVAVHAYATMA
+491 WVAAHAYATMV

-520 VAMGPVLVGTFFL
+520 VAMGPLLVGTVFL
-533 FLLRAAKQ
+533 FLVCAAKQ

-548 LVRFFSVALMAVV
+548 LVRFSSVVLMAAV

-590 PEGSSWWLVAG
+590 PEGSSWWLVSG

-617 ERRAARVSDM
+617 ERSAGRVSDM
-627 LEFNPV
+627 QEFTPV

-648 LRATARRQK
+648 LRATARRQE

-672 RYGKELGLYEGEA
+672 RYGKELGLCEGEE

-698 KREVPEKI
+698 ERELPEKI
-706 VLPAELGR
+706 VLPAEPGR